1 MRRTKPGNTSFDRRA
16 EKRNAVRSVV
26 LNTLFQ
32 LMTVGAL
39 LVLRSLTRPGLLRG
53 LLLMLAIGDLV
64 TIPFT
69 FAVLWQ
75 RVKEIE
81 KGELDEARKY

>member
-1 MRRTKPGNTSFDRRA
+1 MKPKNT
-16 EKRNAVRSVV
+16 EKRAAVRSVV

-32 LMTVGAL
+32 LLTAGVLLYARSCTDVGWLRNLAL
-39 LVLRSLTRPGLLRG
+39 F
-53 LLLMLAIGDLV
+53 LAAADLI

-69 FAVLWQ
+69 FAALRQ
-75 RVKEIE
+75 RVREIE

>member
-1 MRRTKPGNTSFDRRA
+1 MRPNSIDRKA
-16 EKRNAVRSVV
+16 EKRLAVRSVAI
-26 LNTLFQ
+26 NTLLQ

-39 LVLRSLTRPGLLRG
+39 LYLRSVTRTDWLRSLALI
-53 LLLMLAIGDLV
+53 LAVIDLI

-69 FAVLWQ
+69 FAALWQ
-75 RVKEIE
+75 RVREIE

>member
-1 MRRTKPGNTSFDRRA
+1 MRPKSIDRKA
-16 EKRNAVRSVV
+16 EKRLAVRSVAI
-26 LNTLFQ
+26 NTLLQ

-39 LVLRSLTRPGLLRG
+39 LYLRSVTRADWLRSLALI
-53 LLLMLAIGDLV
+53 LAVIDLI

-69 FAVLWQ
+69 FAALWQ
-75 RVKEIE
+75 RVREIE